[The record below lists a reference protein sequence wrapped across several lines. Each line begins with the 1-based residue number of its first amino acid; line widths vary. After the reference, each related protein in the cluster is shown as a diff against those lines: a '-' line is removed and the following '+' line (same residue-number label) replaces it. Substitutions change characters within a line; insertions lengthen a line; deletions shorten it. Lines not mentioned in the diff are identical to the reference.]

1 MIEKAQKLKIGVA
14 YLLLFSFL
22 NLMTFLPGGNF
33 HYSEH
38 VTQGHS
44 LNPSHPD
51 DLNRSTVFELI
62 LENVAGLTD
71 YLPGSEK
78 SDFSYHFFNLKRRAP
93 NSSFAKDISAPH
105 STKKQFALHTSAIP
119 IEDPRSLPLLQ
130 SHNFIFRLTPF

>member
-51 DLNRSTVFELI
+51 DLNRSTVELI

-71 YLPGSEK
+71 YLPARK
-78 SDFSYHFFNLKRRAP
+78 NR
-93 NSSFAKDISAPH
+93 ISAIIF
-105 STKKQFALHTSAIP
+105 ST
-119 IEDPRSLPLLQ
+119 
-130 SHNFIFRLTPF
+130 